1 MKLYLRTVR
10 MFRSLITKDV
20 CESGQYFYQF
30 DILIEY
36 YIYCEVMDRTKLV
49 NTAIASHSY
58 NPLHEVLMKT

>member
-36 YIYCEVMDRTKLV
+36 SLSTYC
-49 NTAIASHSY
+49 
-58 NPLHEVLMKT
+58 VLGSLEQSFSSMYSAEDKFF